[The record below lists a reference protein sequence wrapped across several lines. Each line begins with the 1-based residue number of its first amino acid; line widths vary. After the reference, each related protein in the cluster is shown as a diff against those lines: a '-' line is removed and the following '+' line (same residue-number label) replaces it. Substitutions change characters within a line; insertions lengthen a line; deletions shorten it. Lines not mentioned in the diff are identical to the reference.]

1 MNDVAMMP
9 IVLVLAALLLVLAAG
24 IILWYDSSHVDLE
37 RRVAVIADVAS
48 PMTQTAGSG
57 SPADWLLGG
66 LRSLGESIRQRTRI
80 FSAQEINDFERTVA
94 AAGFNP
100 KGFVSALIGVKMVLM
115 VVAPVVAY
123 AVCSVLDKS
132 ASNTILA
139 VLAAAAAGVLGPNWL
154 LQLLRRP
161 YLKALNKGIPDAL
174 DLMVICTEAG
184 QGLETAVNQV
194 AKEMAYS
201 NRAIAVEFSSLS
213 HELQVLPDRSQA
225 IANLGERSGADGLKR
240 LAAMLA
246 QTMQF
251 GTPLVQGL
259 RAVAAEIRRERM
271 IALEARAARLPALM
285 VLPMIFFIMPC
296 LFIVLMGPSILRL
309 MDALKGYMK

>member
-1 MNDVAMMP
+1 MNGVDPLPLFLLMT
-9 IVLVLAALLLVLAAG
+9 ALLLVLLAG
-24 IILWYDSSHVDLE
+24 FILWYDSSRTDLE
-37 RRVAVIADVAS
+37 RRVAVISDAAA
-48 PMTQTAGSG
+48 PAMEIGGAGSPG
-57 SPADWLLGG
+57 AWLVGG
-66 LRSLGESIRQRTRI
+66 LRRLGEGIRQRTRI

-115 VVAPVVAY
+115 VVAPVITF
-123 AVCSVLDKS
+123 AVCYVLEES
-132 ASNTILA
+132 TNNTILA
-139 VLAAAAAGVLGPNWL
+139 VLIAAAAGVLGPNWL

-161 YLKALNKGIPDAL
+161 YLKALTKGIPDAL

-201 NRAIAVEFSSLS
+201 NRAIAVEFSTLS

-225 IANLGERSGADGLKR
+225 INNMGDRSGADGLKR
-240 LAAMLA
+240 LAAILA
-246 QTMQF
+246 QTMQY

>member
-1 MNDVAMMP
+1 MTNAASLPLILLMV
-9 IVLVLAALLLVLAAG
+9 ALLLVLLAG
-24 IILWYDSSHVDLE
+24 FMLWYDTARTDLE
-37 RRVAVIADVAS
+37 RRVAVISDAAAPTMQAAS
-48 PMTQTAGSG
+48 AG
-57 SPADWLLGG
+57 SPAAWLVGG
-66 LRSLGESIRQRTRI
+66 LRSLGEGIRARTRI

-100 KGFVSALIGVKMVLM
+100 KGFVSALIGVKVVLM
-115 VVAPVVAY
+115 VVAPVVTY
-123 AVCSVLDKS
+123 AVCIWLEKS
-132 ASNTILA
+132 ANNTILA
-139 VLAAAAAGVLGPNWL
+139 VLIAAAGGVLGPNWL

-201 NRAIAVEFSSLS
+201 NRAIAVEFSTLS

-225 IANLGERSGADGLKR
+225 LANMGDRSGADGLKR
-240 LAAMLA
+240 LASILA
-246 QTMQF
+246 QTMQY

-259 RAVAAEIRRERM
+259 RSVSAELRRERM
-271 IALEARAARLPALM
+271 IALEAKAARLPALM

-309 MDALKGYMK
+309 MDALVGYSK

>member
-1 MNDVAMMP
+1 MTDADP
-9 IVLVLAALLLVLAAG
+9 LPLFLILAALLLVLLAG
-24 IILWYDSSHVDLE
+24 FILWYDTSRTDLE
-37 RRVAVIADVAS
+37 RRVAVVSDAAT
-48 PMTQTAGSG
+48 PALEAGGGGG
-57 SPADWLLGG
+57 SPGAWLVGG
-66 LRSLGESIRQRTRI
+66 LRRLGEGIRQRTRI
-80 FSAQEINDFERTVA
+80 FSAQEISDFERTVA

-115 VVAPVVAY
+115 VVAPVVTY
-123 AVCSVLDKS
+123 IVCTVLDK
-132 ASNTILA
+132 NTNTTILA
-139 VLAAAAAGVLGPNWL
+139 VLIAAAAGVLGPNWL

-161 YLKALNKGIPDAL
+161 YLKALTKGIPDAL

-201 NRAIAVEFSSLS
+201 NRAIAVEFSTLS
-213 HELQVLPDRSQA
+213 HELQVLPDRSLA
-225 IANLGERSGADGLKR
+225 INNMGDRSGADGLKR
-240 LAAMLA
+240 LAAILA
-246 QTMQF
+246 QTMQY

-296 LFIVLMGPSILRL
+296 LFIILMGPSILRL
-309 MDALKGYMK
+309 MDALKGYR